1 MSKLFANLRR
11 RLQFGAP
18 VIVVTGLPRSGTSMV
33 MRMLQA
39 GGVAVTTDGER
50 QADEDNPLGY
60 FEVERVKRLAQEQDK
75 SWLNQSRGKAIKVI
89 SHLLQSLPLD
99 NYYKV
104 ILCERDLGEVL
115 SSQNV
120 MLQRRSQPNP
130 IDDSEARAHY
140 ARHLA
145 HIRIFMKVK
154 RNMEF
159 LDVRYDEAISDPR
172 VFAQRLNSFL
182 GGELN
187 VDRMVEVV
195 DSKLYRNRKESAP
208 AGERPASGS
217 RMESRGTQ
225 VSLSL
230 VMLAAALG
238 AGLFA
243 APETAH
249 AYVGPGAGFA
259 LVGSFLALVAAI
271 ASSIVSMLL
280 WPIRFVLRWRRRRK
294 ALSRASARRVVVLGL
309 DGLDPTLTERWMAE
323 GHLPNLTALSKA
335 GSFTRLGTTY
345 PAISPV
351 AWSSFMTG
359 VDPARHNI
367 FDFLDR
373 DVRTYKPRLSSSD
386 IRPASRTIRVGEW
399 LIPVGRPTITNMR
412 KSKAFWRILGEHGI
426 PSNVLRVPL
435 TFPPEKFAGALLSAM
450 CVPDLRGTQGSFTY
464 YTTGEPPPS
473 APDAAPEQTG
483 GERRHVK
490 VEQGIIRASLAGPDS
505 PLRAEAKALEI
516 PFEISAIDAA
526 KKTCVLTIGRK
537 KFALREREYSPWIKL
552 DFKAGFGVA
561 VRGIARFYVT
571 SMQPDFKLYVTPINI
586 DPGKP
591 ALPISWPRIYSIY
604 LSKLLGDFATL
615 GLAEDTWALN
625 EGVIDEQAF
634 LQQALDHHAERELQ
648 FFNALEKSRDG
659 AVVCVFDGTDRLQH
673 MFFRYLDSKHP
684 ANRGRDTVKFRD
696 TILQMYQR
704 ADEMV
709 GRVQRQ
715 LGPRDH
721 FMVISDHGFQ
731 SFRRGINLNTWLHQ
745 NGLLHFEPG
754 KSAGGDWFANVDWT
768 RTKAYALGLSGLFIN
783 QRGREAHGIVEPGAE
798 TEAVKK
804 QIVDGLTGMHDPEA
818 NEASINAVFD
828 PAQVHSTGPYGGNG
842 PDLIIGYNR
851 GYRASWEGAVGR
863 VTEEVFIDNTKA
875 WSGDHCIDP
884 RLVPGVLF
892 SNWRMSDEQP
902 QIQDLAPTILAMF
915 GVGKPDHMTGRVL
928 PVQAPA
934 MT

>member
-1 MSKLFANLRR
+1 MSNLISNLRR

-60 FEVERVKRLAQEQDK
+60 FEVERVKRLAQEPDK
-75 SWLNQSRGKAIKVI
+75 SWLSQSRGKAIKVI
-89 SHLLQSLPLD
+89 SHLLQSLPHD

-115 SSQNV
+115 KSQNV
-120 MLQRRSQPNP
+120 MLQRRAQPNP
-130 IDDSEARAHY
+130 IEDAQAREHY
-140 ARHLA
+140 ERHLA
-145 HIRIFMKVK
+145 HIRIFMKIK

-159 LDVRYDEAISDPR
+159 LPVRYDEAIGSPR
-172 VFAQRLNSFL
+172 AFAERLNTFL
-182 GGELN
+182 GGRLN
-187 VDRMVEVV
+187 VERMVEVV
-195 DSKLYRNRKESAP
+195 DSKLYRNRKERAP
-208 AGERPASGS
+208 VARA
-217 RMESRGTQ
+217 
-225 VSLSL
+225 SLSL
-230 VMLAAALG
+230 IMAAAALG
-238 AGLFA
+238 AALV
-243 APETAH
+243 APDTAH

-259 LVGSFLALVAAI
+259 LVGSFLALLAAV
-271 ASSIVSMLL
+271 ASSILSLVL

-294 ALSRASARRVVVLGL
+294 AMSRASARRVVVLGL
-309 DGLDPTLTERWMAE
+309 DGLDPTLAEQWMAE
-323 GHLPNLTALSKA
+323 GHLPNLSALAKS

-386 IRPASRTIRVGEW
+386 IRPAPRTIRVGEW
-399 LIPVGRPTITNMR
+399 LIPVGRPIINNMR

-426 PSNVLRVPL
+426 PSNILRVPL

-464 YTTGEPPPS
+464 YTTSHTTPCEADHG
-473 APDAAPEQTG
+473 PEQTG
-483 GERRHVK
+483 GERRPIKIEAGV
-490 VEQGIIRASLAGPDS
+490 IRASLAGPDS
-505 PLRAEAKALEI
+505 PLRAEAKPLEI
-516 PFEISAIDAA
+516 PFEISAIDVA

-537 KFALREREYSPWIKL
+537 KYLLREREYSPWIKL

-571 SMQPDFKLYVTPINI
+571 SMAPDFKLYVTPINI

-604 LSKLLGDFATL
+604 LSKLLGEFATL

-634 LQQALDHHAERELQ
+634 LQQALDHHAERERM

-684 ANRGRDTVKFRD
+684 ANRGRDTVQYRD

-704 ADEMV
+704 CDEMI

-715 LGPRDH
+715 LGPRDQ

-731 SFRRGINLNTWLHQ
+731 SFRRGINLNAWLHQ
-745 NGLLHFEPG
+745 NGLLHLDPT
-754 KSAGGDWFANVDWT
+754 KPAGGDWFANVDWD

-783 QRGREAHGIVEPGAE
+783 QRGREAHGIVEPGAQ

-804 QIVDGLTGMHDPEA
+804 QIIEGLTGLHDPQA
-818 NEASINAVFD
+818 SEASINDVFD
-828 PAQVHSTGPYGGNG
+828 PAKVHSNGPYGGNG

-863 VTEEVFIDNTKA
+863 VTEEVFADNTKC

-892 SNWRMSDEQP
+892 SNWRMPDEQA

-915 GVGKPDHMTGRVL
+915 GVGKPAHMTGRVL
-928 PVQAPA
+928 PVQAPV
-934 MT
+934 T

>member
-1 MSKLFANLRR
+1 MSNLISNLRR
-11 RLQFGAP
+11 RFQFGAP

-39 GGVAVTTDGER
+39 GGVEVTTDGER

-75 SWLNQSRGKAIKVI
+75 TWLSQSRGKAIKVI
-89 SHLLQSLPLD
+89 SHLLQSLPHE

-115 SSQNV
+115 KSQNV
-120 MLQRRSQPNP
+120 MLQRREQPNP
-130 IDDSEARAHY
+130 IEDSEAREHY
-140 ARHLA
+140 ERHLA
-145 HIRIFMKVK
+145 HIRIFMKIK
-154 RNMEF
+154 RNMDF
-159 LDVRYDEAISDPR
+159 LPVRYDEAISSPR
-172 VFAQRLNSFL
+172 TFAERLNAFL
-182 GGELN
+182 GGRLN
-187 VDRMVEVV
+187 VDRMVQVV
-195 DSKLYRNRKESAP
+195 DSKLYRNRKEPPPVA
-208 AGERPASGS
+208 RASLALI
-217 RMESRGTQ
+217 M
-225 VSLSL
+225 
-230 VMLAAALG
+230 AAAAFG
-238 AGLFA
+238 AALFA
-243 APETAH
+243 APDAQ

-259 LVGSFLALVAAI
+259 LVGSFLALLAAV
-271 ASSIVSMLL
+271 ASSILSMLL

-309 DGLDPTLTERWMAE
+309 DGLDPTLAEQWMAA
-323 GHLPNLTALSKA
+323 GHLPNLSALAKD

-367 FDFLDR
+367 YDFLDR

-386 IRPASRTIRVGEW
+386 IRPAPRTIRVGEW
-399 LIPVGRPTITNMR
+399 LIPVGRPIIQNMR

-464 YTTGEPPPS
+464 YTTSHSTPCEADHG
-473 APDAAPEQTG
+473 PEQTG
-483 GERRHVK
+483 GERRPIKIESGV
-490 VEQGIIRASLAGPDS
+490 IRASLAGPDN
-505 PLRAEAKALEI
+505 PLRAEGKPLEI
-516 PFEISAIDAA
+516 AFEIGAIDPAR
-526 KKTCVLTIGRK
+526 KTCTLTIARK
-537 KFALREREYSPWIKL
+537 RYELREREYSPWIKL
-552 DFKAGFGVA
+552 DFKAGFGVG

-571 SMQPDFKLYVTPINI
+571 SIAPDFKLYVTPINI

-604 LSKLLGDFATL
+604 LSKLLGEFATL

-634 LQQALDHHAERELQ
+634 LQQALDHHAERERM

-659 AVVCVFDGTDRLQH
+659 AVICVFDGTDRLQH

-684 ANRGRDTVKFRD
+684 ANRGRDTEQYRD
-696 TILQMYQR
+696 TILQMYKR
-704 ADEMV
+704 CDEMI

-715 LGPRDH
+715 LGPRDQ

-731 SFRRGINLNTWLHQ
+731 SFRRGINLNAWLHQ
-745 NGLLHFEPG
+745 QGLLVLDPS
-754 KSAGGDWFANVDWT
+754 KSSGDWFANVDWA

-783 QRGREAHGIVEPGAE
+783 QRGREANGIVEPGAA
-798 TEAVKK
+798 TEAVKQ
-804 QIVDGLTGMHDPEA
+804 QIIDGLTGLHDPEA

-828 PAQVHSTGPYGGNG
+828 PNKVHSEGPYGGNG

-863 VTEEVFIDNTKA
+863 VTEEVFIDNTKC

-892 SNWRMSDEQP
+892 SNWRMPEEQP
-902 QIQDLAPTILAMF
+902 QIQDLAPTILSMF
-915 GVGKPDHMTGRVL
+915 GVGKPAHMTGRVL
-928 PVQAPA
+928 PVQAPV
-934 MT
+934 T

>member
-1 MSKLFANLRR
+1 MSKLLSNLRR

-75 SWLNQSRGKAIKVI
+75 SWITQSRGKAIKVI
-89 SHLLQSLPLD
+89 SHLLQSLPHE
-99 NYYKV
+99 NYYTV

-115 SSQNV
+115 KSQNV
-120 MLQRRSQPNP
+120 MLQRREQPNP
-130 IDDSEARAHY
+130 IEDSEAREHY
-140 ARHLA
+140 ERHLA
-145 HIRIFMKVK
+145 HIRIFMKIK

-159 LDVRYDEAISDPR
+159 LAVRYDEAIGSPR
-172 VFAQRLNSFL
+172 AFAERLNQFL
-182 GGELN
+182 GGRLN
-187 VDRMVEVV
+187 VDRMVQVV
-195 DSKLYRNRKESAP
+195 DSKLYRNRKEQPPVA
-208 AGERPASGS
+208 RAS
-217 RMESRGTQ
+217 
-225 VSLSL
+225 LAL
-230 VMLAAALG
+230 IAAAAALG
-238 AGLFA
+238 AGLFV
-243 APETAH
+243 APDIAH

-259 LVGSFLALVAAI
+259 LVGSFLALLAAV
-271 ASSIVSMLL
+271 ASSILSMLL
-280 WPIRFVLRWRRRRK
+280 WPIRFAIRWRRRRK

-309 DGLDPTLTERWMAE
+309 DGLDPTLAEQWMAE
-323 GHLPNLTALSKA
+323 GHLPNLSALAKS
-335 GSFTRLGTTY
+335 GTFTRLGTTY

-386 IRPASRTIRVGEW
+386 IRPSPRTIRVGEW
-399 LIPVGRPTITNMR
+399 LIPVGRPIINNMR

-464 YTTGEPPPS
+464 YTTSHSTPR
-473 APDAAPEQTG
+473 AADHGPEQTG
-483 GERRHVK
+483 GERRPIKIEAGV
-490 VEQGIIRASLAGPDS
+490 IRASLAGPDN
-505 PLRAEAKALEI
+505 PLRAAAKPLEI
-516 PFEISAIDAA
+516 PFEISAIDTA
-526 KKTCVLTIGRK
+526 KKTCLLTIGRK
-537 KFALREREYSPWIKL
+537 KFQLKEREYSPWIRL

-571 SMQPDFKLYVTPINI
+571 SMTPDFKLYVTPINI

-591 ALPISWPRIYSIY
+591 ALPISWPKIYSIY
-604 LSKLLGDFATL
+604 LSKLLGEFATL

-634 LQQALDHHAERELQ
+634 LQQALDHHAERERM

-684 ANRGRDTVKFRD
+684 ANRGRDTVQYRD

-704 ADEMV
+704 CDEMI

-715 LGPRDH
+715 LGPRDQ

-731 SFRRGINLNTWLHQ
+731 SFRRGINLNAWLHQ
-745 NGLLHFEPG
+745 NGLLHLDPT
-754 KSAGGDWFANVDWT
+754 KPAGGDWFANVDWD

-798 TEAVKK
+798 TEALKK
-804 QIVDGLTGMHDPEA
+804 QIIDGLTGLHDTQA
-818 NEASINAVFD
+818 DEASINDVFD
-828 PAQVHSTGPYGGNG
+828 PAKVHSDGPYGGNG

-863 VTEEVFIDNTKA
+863 VTDEVFADNTKC

-892 SNWRMSDEQP
+892 SNWRMPEEQP
-902 QIQDLAPTILAMF
+902 QIQDLAPTILSMF
-915 GVGKPDHMTGRVL
+915 GVGKPAHMTGRVL
-928 PVQAPA
+928 PVQAPV
-934 MT
+934 T

>member
-1 MSKLFANLRR
+1 MSNLFTNLRR
-11 RLQFGAP
+11 RLQFGPA

-39 GGVAVTTDGER
+39 GGVPVTTDGER

-60 FEVERVKRLAQEQDK
+60 LEIERVKRLAQDQDK

-120 MLQRRSQPNP
+120 MLQRREEQNP
-130 IDDSEARAHY
+130 IDDAEARAHY
-140 ARHLA
+140 ERHLA

-159 LDVRYDEAISDPR
+159 LPVRYDEAISDPR
-172 VFAQRLNSFL
+172 AFAERLNGFL
-182 GGELN
+182 GGQLN
-187 VDRMVEVV
+187 VDRMVAVV
-195 DSKLYRNRKESAP
+195 DSKLYRNRK
-208 AGERPASGS
+208 GS
-217 RMESRGTQ
+217 RLETAHASI
-225 VSLSL
+225 VA
-230 VMLAAALG
+230 LAVALG
-238 AGLFA
+238 VGLFV
-243 APETAH
+243 APDTAH

-259 LVGSFLALVAAI
+259 LVGSFLALLAAVASGI
-271 ASSIVSMLL
+271 LSMLL

-294 ALSRASARRVVVLGL
+294 ALARASARRVVVLGL
-309 DGLDPTLTERWMAE
+309 DGLDPTLAERWMAE
-323 GHLPNLTALSKA
+323 GHLPNLSALAKS

-399 LIPVGRPTITNMR
+399 LIPIGRPTITNMR

-450 CVPDLRGTQGSFTY
+450 CVPDLRGTQGSFTF
-464 YTTGEPPPS
+464 YTTS
-473 APDAAPEQTG
+473 APTLALLRSAGKGGEGAAAPEQTG
-483 GERRHVK
+483 GERRHVTID
-490 VEQGIIRASLAGPDS
+490 QGVIRATLAGPDS
-505 PLRAEAKALEI
+505 PLRAAAKPLEI
-516 PFEISAIDAA
+516 PFEVSAIDTA
-526 KKTCVLTIGRK
+526 KRTCLLTIGRK
-537 KFALREREYSPWIKL
+537 KFELREREYSPWIRL

-571 SMQPDFKLYVTPINI
+571 AMTPDFNLYVTPINI

-604 LSKLLGDFATL
+604 LSKLLGEFATL

-634 LQQALDHHAERELQ
+634 LQQALDHHAERERM

-684 ANRGRDTVKFRD
+684 ANRGRDTEQFRD

-709 GRVQRQ
+709 GRVRRQ

-731 SFRRGINLNTWLHQ
+731 SFRRGINLNAWLHQ
-745 NGLLHFEPG
+745 HGLLHLDPT
-754 KSAGGDWFANVDWT
+754 KPAGGDWFANVDWT

-783 QRGREAHGIVEPGAE
+783 QRGREAQGIVEPGAE
-798 TEAVKK
+798 TEAVKR
-804 QIVDGLTGMHDPEA
+804 QIIEGLTGLRDREA
-818 NEASINAVFD
+818 DEPSINDVFD
-828 PAQVHSTGPYGGNG
+828 PVKVHSSGPYGGNG

-892 SNWRMSDEQP
+892 SNWRMAEGEP
-902 QIQDLAPTILAMF
+902 QIQDLAPTILSMF

-934 MT
+934 AV

>member
-1 MSKLFANLRR
+1 MSLFSNLRR
-11 RLQFGAP
+11 RMQFGPA
-18 VIVVTGLPRSGTSMV
+18 VVVVTGLPRSGTSMV
-33 MRMLQA
+33 MRMLEA
-39 GGVAVTTDGER
+39 GGVEVTTDGER
-50 QADEDNPLGY
+50 QADEDNPMGY

-75 SWLNQSRGKAIKVI
+75 SWLAQSRGKAIKVI

-115 SSQNV
+115 RSQNV
-120 MLQRRSQPNP
+120 MLQRRDEPNP
-130 IDDSEARAHY
+130 IDDDEARAHY
-140 ARHLA
+140 ERHLA

-159 LDVRYDEAISDPR
+159 LPVRYDEAIRDPR
-172 VFAQRLNSFL
+172 AFAQRLNEFL
-182 GGELN
+182 GGHLN
-187 VDRMVEVV
+187 VERMVTVV
-195 DSKLYRNRKESAP
+195 DSKLYRNRKEQA
-208 AGERPASGS
+208 RPA
-217 RMESRGTQ
+217 EL
-225 VSLSL
+225 SLSIVVL
-230 VMLAAALG
+230 MVALG
-238 AGLFA
+238 AGLLA
-243 APETAH
+243 APDTAH

-259 LVGSFLALVAAI
+259 LVGSFLALLAAI
-271 ASSIVSMLL
+271 VSSIVSMLL
-280 WPIRFVLRWRRRRK
+280 WPIRFVIRWRRRRQ
-294 ALSRASARRVVVLGL
+294 AMSRASARRVVVLGL
-309 DGLDPTLTERWMAE
+309 DGLDPTLAERWMAE
-323 GHLPNLTALSKA
+323 GHLPNLSALAKN

-399 LIPVGRPTITNMR
+399 LIPVGRPTIQNMR

-464 YTTGEPPPS
+464 YTTSTAKPDS
-473 APDAAPEQTG
+473 ADAAPEQTG
-483 GERRHVK
+483 GERRPITID
-490 VEQGIIRASLAGPDS
+490 QGVIRTSLAGPDS
-505 PLRAEAKALEI
+505 PLRAEAKAMEI
-516 PFEISAIDAA
+516 PFEISSIDPA
-526 KKTCVLTIGRK
+526 KKTCTLTIGRK
-537 KFALREREYSPWIKL
+537 KYELREREYSPWIKL
-552 DFKAGFGVA
+552 DFKAGLGVA

-571 SMQPDFKLYVTPINI
+571 SMQPDFNLYVTPINI

-591 ALPISWPRIYSIY
+591 ALPISWPKIYSIY

-634 LQQALDHHAERELQ
+634 LQQALDHHEERERM

-684 ANRGRDTVKFRD
+684 ANRGRDTEQFRD

-731 SFRRGINLNTWLHQ
+731 SFRRGINLNSWLQ
-745 NGLLHFEPG
+745 QQGLLVLDPS
-754 KSAGGDWFANVDWT
+754 KPAGGDWFANVDWT

-783 QRGREAHGIVEPGAE
+783 QRGREAHGIVEPGEE
-798 TEAVKK
+798 TAAVKR
-804 QIVDGLTGMHDPEA
+804 QIIEGLTGLHDPEA
-818 NEASINAVFD
+818 DEPSINDVFD
-828 PAQVHSTGPYGGNG
+828 PQKVHSQGPYGGNG

-863 VTEEVFIDNTKA
+863 VTNEVFIDNTKA

-892 SNWRMSDEQP
+892 SNWRMPEGEP
-902 QIQDLAPTILAMF
+902 QIQDLAPTILSLF
-915 GVGKPDHMTGRVL
+915 GVGKPEHMTGRVL

-934 MT
+934 VT

>member
-1 MSKLFANLRR
+1 MSLLATVRR
-11 RLQFGAP
+11 RLRFGPA

-60 FEVERVKRLAQEQDK
+60 FEVERVKRLAQERDK
-75 SWLNQSRGKAIKVI
+75 SWLHASRGKAIKVI
-89 SHLLQSLPLD
+89 SHLLQSLPHE

-115 SSQNV
+115 KSQNV
-120 MLQRRSQPNP
+120 MLQRREQPNP
-130 IDDSEARAHY
+130 IDDADARAHY
-140 ARHLA
+140 ERHLD
-145 HIRIFMKVK
+145 HIRLFMKVK

-159 LDVRYDEAISDPR
+159 LPVRYDEAIRDPR
-172 VFAQRLNSFL
+172 TFAERLNQFL
-182 GGELN
+182 GGKLQVE
-187 VDRMVEVV
+187 RMVAVV
-195 DSKLYRNRKESAP
+195 DSRLYRNRKEPSGPSPAP
-208 AGERPASGS
+208 RALF
-217 RMESRGTQ
+217 T
-225 VSLSL
+225 
-230 VMLAAALG
+230 LALALCAAL
-238 AGLFA
+238 LTL
-243 APETAH
+243 PDTAH

-259 LVGSFLALVAAI
+259 LVGSFLALLAAI

-309 DGLDPTLTERWMAE
+309 DGLDPTLAERWMAE
-323 GHLPNLTALSKA
+323 GHLPNLAALAKS
-335 GSFTRLGTTY
+335 GTFTRLGTTY

-399 LIPVGRPTITNMR
+399 LIPVGRPTINNMR

-426 PSNVLRVPL
+426 ASNVLRVPL

-450 CVPDLRGTQGSFTY
+450 CIPDLRGTQGSFTY
-464 YTTGEPPPS
+464 YTTSNAKPD
-473 APDAAPEQTG
+473 AADAAPEQTG
-483 GERRHVK
+483 GERRHISIEHGV
-490 VEQGIIRASLAGPDS
+490 IRASLAGPDN
-505 PLRAEAKALEI
+505 PLRAEAKPLEI
-516 PFEISAIDAA
+516 AFEISAIDPQ

-537 KFALREREYSPWIKL
+537 KYQLREREYSPWIRL

-571 SMQPDFKLYVTPINI
+571 AMRPDFNLYVTPINI

-604 LSKLLGDFATL
+604 LSKLLGEFATL

-634 LQQALDHHAERELQ
+634 LQQALDHHAEREKM

-659 AVVCVFDGTDRLQH
+659 AVICVFDGTDRLQH

-684 ANRGRDTVKFRD
+684 ANRGRDTVQYRD

-731 SFRRGINLNTWLHQ
+731 SFRRGINLNSWLHQ
-745 NGLLHFEPG
+745 QGLLVLDPT
-754 KSAGGDWFANVDWT
+754 KPAGGDWFANVDWS

-783 QRGREAHGIVEPGAE
+783 QRGREAHGIVEPGAQ
-798 TEAVKK
+798 TAALKR
-804 QIVDGLTGMHDPEA
+804 QIIEGLTGLHDKQA
-818 NEASINAVFD
+818 DEASINAVFD
-828 PAQVHSTGPYGGNG
+828 PAEVHSAGPYGGNG

-863 VTEEVFIDNTKA
+863 VTDEIFIDNTKA

-892 SNWRMSDEQP
+892 SNWRMPEDSP
-902 QIQDLAPTILAMF
+902 QIQDMAPTILSLF

-934 MT
+934 AT

>member
-1 MSKLFANLRR
+1 MSNVFTSLRR
-11 RLQFGAP
+11 RWQFGSAI
-18 VIVVTGLPRSGTSMV
+18 IVVTGLPRSGTSMV

-39 GGVAVTTDGER
+39 GGVEVVTDGER
-50 QADEDNPLGY
+50 RADADNPLGY
-60 FEVERVKRLAQEQDK
+60 FEVERVKRLQQEQDK
-75 SWLNQSRGKAIKVI
+75 SWLSHSRGKAIKVI
-89 SHLLQSLPLD
+89 SHLLQSLPHD

-115 SSQNV
+115 TSQNV
-120 MLQRRSQPNP
+120 MLQRREQVNP

-140 ARHLA
+140 ERHLA

-159 LDVRYDEAISDPR
+159 LPVRYDEAISNPR
-172 VFAQRLNSFL
+172 AFAQRLNQFL
-182 GGELN
+182 GGRLHVE
-187 VDRMVEVV
+187 RMVEVV
-195 DSKLYRNRKESAP
+195 DSKLYRNRKEHAAP
-208 AGERPASGS
+208 AA
-217 RMESRGTQ
+217 Q

-230 VMLAAALG
+230 VMLVAALG
-238 AGLFA
+238 AGLFV
-243 APETAH
+243 APDTAH

-259 LVGSFLALVAAI
+259 LVGSFLALLAAV

-280 WPIRFVLRWRRRRK
+280 WPIRSVLRWRRRRK
-294 ALSRASARRVVVLGL
+294 AMSRASARRVVVLGL
-309 DGLDPTLTERWMAE
+309 DGLDPTLAERWMAE
-323 GHLPNLTALSKA
+323 GHLPNLSALAKD
-335 GSFTRLGTTY
+335 GTFTRLGTTY

-386 IRPASRTIRVGEW
+386 IRPASRTMRVGDW
-399 LIPVGRPTITNMR
+399 LIPLGRPTINNMR

-426 PSNVLRVPL
+426 PANVLRVPL

-464 YTTGEPPPS
+464 YTTSDAKPS
-473 APDAAPEQTG
+473 EADAAPEQTG
-483 GERRHVK
+483 GERRRIAIDR
-490 VEQGIIRASLAGPDS
+490 GIVRASLAGPDN
-505 PLRAEAKALEI
+505 PLRAAAQPLEI
-516 PFEISAIDAA
+516 PFEISAIDTA
-526 KKTCVLTIGRK
+526 KKTCLLTIGRK
-537 KFALREREYSPWIKL
+537 KYPLREREYSPWIRL

-571 SMQPDFKLYVTPINI
+571 SMQPDFNLYVTPINI

-634 LQQALDHHAERELQ
+634 LQQALDHHAERERM

-673 MFFRYLDSKHP
+673 MFFRYLDAKHP
-684 ANRGRDTVKFRD
+684 ANRGRDTEQFRD

-704 ADEMV
+704 CDEMI
-709 GRVQRQ
+709 GRVQRM
-715 LGPRDH
+715 LGPRDQ

-731 SFRRGINLNTWLHQ
+731 SFRRGINLNSWLHQ
-745 NGLLHFEPG
+745 HGLLHLDPT
-754 KSAGGDWFANVDWT
+754 KPAGGDWFANVDWS

-783 QRGREAHGIVEPGAE
+783 QRGREAHGIVEPGQE
-798 TEAVKK
+798 TEAVKR
-804 QIVDGLTGMHDPEA
+804 QIIEGLTGLRDVA
-818 NEASINAVFD
+818 AGEASINAVFD
-828 PAQVHSTGPYGGNG
+828 PAQVHSKGPYGGNG

-863 VTEEVFIDNTKA
+863 VTDEVFIDNTKA

-892 SNWRMSDEQP
+892 SNWRMPDGEP

-934 MT
+934 AV

>member
-1 MSKLFANLRR
+1 MSNLLSNLRR

-60 FEVERVKRLAQEQDK
+60 FEVERVKRLAQEPDK
-75 SWLNQSRGKAIKVI
+75 SWLSQSRGKAIKVI
-89 SHLLQSLPLD
+89 SHLLQSLPHD
-99 NYYKV
+99 NYYRV

-115 SSQNV
+115 KSQNV
-120 MLQRRSQPNP
+120 MLQRREQPNP
-130 IDDSEARAHY
+130 IEDAQAREHY
-140 ARHLA
+140 ERHLA
-145 HIRIFMKVK
+145 HIRIFMKIK

-159 LDVRYDEAISDPR
+159 LPVRYDEAISNPR
-172 VFAQRLNSFL
+172 AFAERLNAFL
-182 GGELN
+182 GGRLN

-195 DSKLYRNRKESAP
+195 DSKLYRNRKERAP
-208 AGERPASGS
+208 VARA
-217 RMESRGTQ
+217 
-225 VSLSL
+225 SLSL
-230 VMLAAALG
+230 IMAAAALG
-238 AGLFA
+238 AALV
-243 APETAH
+243 APDTAH

-259 LVGSFLALVAAI
+259 LVGSFLALLAAV
-271 ASSIVSMLL
+271 ASSILSLVL

-294 ALSRASARRVVVLGL
+294 AMSRASARRVVVLGL
-309 DGLDPTLTERWMAE
+309 DGLDPTLAEQWMAE
-323 GHLPNLTALSKA
+323 GKLPNLSALAKS

-386 IRPASRTIRVGEW
+386 IRPAPRTIRVGEW
-399 LIPVGRPTITNMR
+399 LIPVGRPIINNMR

-426 PSNVLRVPL
+426 PSNILRVPL

-450 CVPDLRGTQGSFTY
+450 CIPDLRGTQGSFTY
-464 YTTGEPPPS
+464 YTTSHTTPCEADHG
-473 APDAAPEQTG
+473 PEQTG
-483 GERRHVK
+483 GERRPIKIEEGV
-490 VEQGIIRASLAGPDS
+490 IRASLAGPDS
-505 PLRAEAKALEI
+505 PLRAEAKPLEI
-516 PFEISAIDAA
+516 PFEISAIDTA
-526 KKTCVLTIGRK
+526 KKTCVLSIGRK
-537 KFALREREYSPWIKL
+537 KYTLREREYSPWIKL

-571 SMQPDFKLYVTPINI
+571 SMAPDFKLYVTPINI

-604 LSKLLGDFATL
+604 LSKLLGEFATL

-634 LQQALDHHAERELQ
+634 LQQALDHHAERERM

-684 ANRGRDTVKFRD
+684 ANRGRDTVQYRD

-704 ADEMV
+704 CDEMI

-715 LGPRDH
+715 LGPRDQ

-731 SFRRGINLNTWLHQ
+731 SFRRGINLNAWLHQ
-745 NGLLHFEPG
+745 NGLLHLDPT
-754 KSAGGDWFANVDWT
+754 KPAGGDWFANVDWD

-783 QRGREAHGIVEPGAE
+783 QRGREAHGIVEPGAQ

-804 QIVDGLTGMHDPEA
+804 QIIEGLTGLHDPQA
-818 NEASINAVFD
+818 NEASINDVFD
-828 PAQVHSTGPYGGNG
+828 PAKVHSNGPYGGNG

-863 VTEEVFIDNTKA
+863 VTEEVFADNTKC

-892 SNWRMSDEQP
+892 SNWRMPDEQA
-902 QIQDLAPTILAMF
+902 QIQDLAPTILSMF
-915 GVGKPDHMTGRVL
+915 GVGKPAHMTGRVL

-934 MT
+934 T

>member
-1 MSKLFANLRR
+1 MSNLFSNLRR
-11 RLQFGAP
+11 RLQFGPA

-50 QADEDNPLGY
+50 RADEDNPLGY
-60 FEVERVKRLAQEQDK
+60 FEVERVKRLQQESDK
-75 SWLNQSRGKAIKVI
+75 SWISQSRGKAIKVI
-89 SHLLQSLPLD
+89 SHLLQSLPQE

-120 MLQRRSQPNP
+120 MLKRREEANP
-130 IDDSEARAHY
+130 IEDAEARAHY
-140 ARHLA
+140 ERHLA

-159 LDVRYDEAISDPR
+159 LAVRYDEAINDPR
-172 VFAQRLNSFL
+172 AFAQRLNDFL
-182 GGELN
+182 GGQLD

-208 AGERPASGS
+208 LA
-217 RMESRGTQ
+217 Q
-225 VSLSL
+225 VSLSV

-238 AGLFA
+238 AGLFV
-243 APETAH
+243 APDTAH

-259 LVGSFLALVAAI
+259 LVGSFLALLAAV

-280 WPIRFVLRWRRRRK
+280 WPIRSVLRWRRRRK
-294 ALSRASARRVVVLGL
+294 AMSRASARRVVVLGL

-323 GHLPNLTALSKA
+323 GHLPNLSALAQS
-335 GSFTRLGTTY
+335 GTFTRLGTTY

-386 IRPASRTIRVGEW
+386 IRPAPRTVRVGEW
-399 LIPVGRPTITNMR
+399 LIPIGRPIINNMR

-464 YTTGEPPPS
+464 YTTSTDKPCE
-473 APDAAPEQTG
+473 ADAAPEQTG
-483 GERRHVK
+483 GERRPITI
-490 VEQGIIRASLAGPDS
+490 EQGVIRASLAGPDN
-505 PLRAEAKALEI
+505 PLRAEAKSLEI

-537 KFALREREYSPWIKL
+537 KYPLREREYSPWIRL
-552 DFKAGFGVA
+552 DFKAGFGVT

-571 SMQPDFKLYVTPINI
+571 AMQPDFKLYVTPINI

-604 LSKLLGDFATL
+604 LSKLLGEFATL

-634 LQQALDHHAERELQ
+634 LQQALDHHAEREKM

-659 AVVCVFDGTDRLQH
+659 AVICVFDGTDRLQH
-673 MFFRYLDSKHP
+673 MFFRYLDAKHP
-684 ANRGRDTVKFRD
+684 ANRGRDTEQFRD

-704 ADEMV
+704 CDEMI
-709 GRVQRQ
+709 GRVQRM
-715 LGPRDH
+715 LGPRDQ

-731 SFRRGINLNTWLHQ
+731 SFRRGINLNAWLHQ
-745 NGLLHFEPG
+745 HGLLHLDPA
-754 KSAGGDWFANVDWT
+754 KPASGDWFANVDWS

-783 QRGREAHGIVEPGAE
+783 QRGREAHGIVEPGEE
-798 TEAVKK
+798 TEAVKR
-804 QIVDGLTGMHDPEA
+804 QIIEGLTGLRDPEA
-818 NEASINAVFD
+818 DESSINAVFD
-828 PAQVHSTGPYGGNG
+828 PAKVHSTGPYGGNG

-863 VTEEVFIDNTKA
+863 VTDEVFIDNTKA

-892 SNWRMSDEQP
+892 SNWRMPDGEP

-928 PVQAPA
+928 PVEAPA
-934 MT
+934 AV

>member
-1 MSKLFANLRR
+1 MSNLFTNLRR
-11 RLQFGAP
+11 RLQFGPAI
-18 VIVVTGLPRSGTSMV
+18 IVVTGLPRSGTSMV

-60 FEVERVKRLAQEQDK
+60 FEVERVKRLAQEADK
-75 SWLNQSRGKAIKVI
+75 SWLSQSRGKAIKVI
-89 SHLLQSLPLD
+89 SHLLQSLPHD

-104 ILCERDLGEVL
+104 ILCERDLDEVL

-120 MLQRRSQPNP
+120 MLQRRSEENP

-140 ARHLA
+140 ERHLA

-159 LDVRYDEAISDPR
+159 LPVRYDEAIREPR
-172 VFAQRLNSFL
+172 MFARRLNDFL
-182 GGELN
+182 GGHLN
-187 VDRMVEVV
+187 VERMVEVV
-195 DSKLYRNRKESAP
+195 DSRLYRNR
-208 AGERPASGS
+208 S
-217 RMESRGTQ
+217 RTEGTST
-225 VSLSL
+225 VAA
-230 VMLAAALG
+230 MLAVALCAAL
-238 AGLFA
+238 FIV
-243 APETAH
+243 PETAH

-259 LVGSFLALVAAI
+259 LVGSFLALLAAL

-280 WPIRFVLRWRRRRK
+280 WPIRFVVRWRRRRK

-309 DGLDPTLTERWMAE
+309 DGLDPTLAERWMAE
-323 GHLPNLTALSKA
+323 GHLPNLAALAKS
-335 GSFTRLGTTY
+335 GTFTRLGTTY

-386 IRPASRTIRVGEW
+386 IRPASRTVRVGEW
-399 LIPVGRPTITNMR
+399 LIPIGRPTINNMR

-464 YTTGEPPPS
+464 YTTGESTPCE
-473 APDAAPEQTG
+473 ADAAPEQTG
-483 GERRHVK
+483 GERRPIK
-490 VEQGIIRASLAGPDS
+490 IEQGVIRASLAGPDN
-505 PLRAEAKALEI
+505 PLRAEAKAIEI
-516 PFEISAIDAA
+516 PFDISAIDPA

-537 KFALREREYSPWIKL
+537 KYELREREYSPWIRL

-571 SMQPDFKLYVTPINI
+571 SMAPDFKLYVTPINI

-604 LSKLLGDFATL
+604 LSKLLGEFATL

-634 LQQALDHHAERELQ
+634 LQQALDHHAERERM

-659 AVVCVFDGTDRLQH
+659 AVICVFDGTDRLQH

-684 ANRGRDTVKFRD
+684 ANRGRDTERYRD

-704 ADEMV
+704 CDEMI
-709 GRVQRQ
+709 GRVQRM
-715 LGPRDH
+715 LGPRDQ

-731 SFRRGINLNTWLHQ
+731 SFRRGINLNSWLHQ
-745 NGLLHFEPG
+745 QGLLHLDPS
-754 KSAGGDWFANVDWT
+754 KPAGGDWFANVDWN

-783 QRGREAHGIVEPGAE
+783 QRGREAHGIVEPGEE
-798 TEAVKK
+798 TAAVKR
-804 QIVDGLTGMHDPEA
+804 QIVEGLTGLHDPEA
-818 NEASINAVFD
+818 DEASINAVFD
-828 PAQVHSTGPYGGNG
+828 PAQVHSDGPYGGNG

-863 VTEEVFIDNTKA
+863 VTEEVFTDNTKA

-892 SNWRMSDEQP
+892 SNWRMPEDQP

-915 GVGKPDHMTGRVL
+915 GVGKPAHMTGRVL
-928 PVQAPA
+928 PVHAPA
-934 MT
+934 T

>member
-1 MSKLFANLRR
+1 MSNLISNLRR

-18 VIVVTGLPRSGTSMV
+18 IIVVTGLPRSGTSMV

-60 FEVERVKRLAQEQDK
+60 FEVERVKRLAQEPDK

-89 SHLLQSLPLD
+89 SHLLQSLPHD
-99 NYYKV
+99 NYYRV

-115 SSQNV
+115 KSQNV
-120 MLQRRSQPNP
+120 MLQRRDQPNP
-130 IDDSEARAHY
+130 IEDAEAREHY
-140 ARHLA
+140 ERHLA
-145 HIRIFMKVK
+145 HIRIFMKIK

-159 LDVRYDEAISDPR
+159 LPVRYDEAISSPR
-172 VFAQRLNSFL
+172 AFAERLNAFL
-182 GGELN
+182 GGRLN

-195 DSKLYRNRKESAP
+195 DSKLYRNRKERAP
-208 AGERPASGS
+208 VARA
-217 RMESRGTQ
+217 
-225 VSLSL
+225 SLSL
-230 VMLAAALG
+230 IMAAAALG
-238 AGLFA
+238 AALV
-243 APETAH
+243 APDTAH

-259 LVGSFLALVAAI
+259 LVGSFLALLAAV
-271 ASSIVSMLL
+271 ASSILSLVL

-294 ALSRASARRVVVLGL
+294 AMSRASARRVVVLGL
-309 DGLDPTLTERWMAE
+309 DGLDPTLAEQWMAE
-323 GHLPNLTALSKA
+323 GKLPNLSALAKS

-386 IRPASRTIRVGEW
+386 IRPAPRTIRVGEW
-399 LIPVGRPTITNMR
+399 LIPVGRPIINNMR

-426 PSNVLRVPL
+426 PSNILRVPL

-464 YTTGEPPPS
+464 YTTSHTTPCEADHG
-473 APDAAPEQTG
+473 PEQTG
-483 GERRHVK
+483 GERRPIKIEEGV
-490 VEQGIIRASLAGPDS
+490 IRASLAGPDS
-505 PLRAEAKALEI
+505 PLRAEAKPLEI
-516 PFEISAIDAA
+516 PFEISAIDLA

-537 KFALREREYSPWIKL
+537 KHVLREREYSPWIKL

-571 SMQPDFKLYVTPINI
+571 SMAPDFKLYVTPINI

-604 LSKLLGDFATL
+604 LSKLLGEFATL

-634 LQQALDHHAERELQ
+634 LQQALDHHAERERM

-684 ANRGRDTVKFRD
+684 ANRGRDTVQYRD

-704 ADEMV
+704 CDEMI

-715 LGPRDH
+715 LGPRDQ

-731 SFRRGINLNTWLHQ
+731 SFRRGINLNAWLHQ
-745 NGLLHFEPG
+745 NGLLHLDPT
-754 KSAGGDWFANVDWT
+754 KPAGGDWFANVDWD

-804 QIVDGLTGMHDPEA
+804 QIIEGLTGLHDSQA
-818 NEASINAVFD
+818 NEASINDVFD
-828 PAQVHSTGPYGGNG
+828 PAKVHSSGPYGGNG

-863 VTEEVFIDNTKA
+863 VTSEVFADNTKC

-892 SNWRMSDEQP
+892 SNWRMPDEQA
-902 QIQDLAPTILAMF
+902 QIQDLAPTILSMF
-915 GVGKPDHMTGRVL
+915 GVGKPAHMTGRVL
-928 PVQAPA
+928 PVQAPV
-934 MT
+934 T

>member
-1 MSKLFANLRR
+1 MSWLANLRR
-11 RLQFGAP
+11 RMRFGPA

-33 MRMLQA
+33 MRMLEA
-39 GGVAVTTDGER
+39 GGVQVMSDGER

-60 FEVERVKRLAQEQDK
+60 FEVERVKRLAQETDK
-75 SWLNQSRGKAIKVI
+75 SWLSQSRGKAIKVI
-89 SHLLQSLPLD
+89 SHLLQALPAD

-115 SSQNV
+115 RSQNV
-120 MLQRRSQPNP
+120 MLQRREQPNP
-130 IDDSEARAHY
+130 IDDDEARAHY
-140 ARHLA
+140 ERHLA

-159 LDVRYDEAISDPR
+159 LPVRYDEAIRDPGA
-172 VFAQRLNSFL
+172 FAGRLNEYL
-182 GGELN
+182 GGHLN
-187 VDRMVEVV
+187 VERMVAVV
-195 DSKLYRNRKESAP
+195 DSKLYRNRKEP
-208 AGERPASGS
+208 ARHAEL
-217 RMESRGTQ
+217 
-225 VSLSL
+225 SLSI
-230 VMLAAALG
+230 VVLAVALG
-238 AGLFA
+238 AALFA

-249 AYVGPGAGFA
+249 AYIGPGAGFA
-259 LVGSFLALVAAI
+259 LVGSFLALLAAI
-271 ASSIVSMLL
+271 ASSIVSLLL
-280 WPIRFVLRWRRRRK
+280 WPIRFVIRWRRRRQ

-309 DGLDPTLTERWMAE
+309 DGLDPTLAERWMAE
-323 GHLPNLTALSKA
+323 GHLPNLSALA
-335 GSFTRLGTTY
+335 QNGSFTRLGTTY

-399 LIPVGRPTITNMR
+399 LIPVGRPTINNMR

-473 APDAAPEQTG
+473 AADAAPEQTG

-490 VEQGIIRASLAGPDS
+490 IEGGVIRTSLAGPDS
-505 PLRAEAKALEI
+505 PLRAEPKALEI
-516 PFEISAIDAA
+516 PFEVSAIDPQR
-526 KKTCVLTIGRK
+526 KTCMLTIGRK
-537 KFALREREYSPWIKL
+537 KFELREREYSPWIKL

-648 FFNALEKSRDG
+648 FFNALEKSREG

-684 ANRGRDTVKFRD
+684 ANRGRDTVQFRD

-704 ADEMV
+704 ADEMI

-731 SFRRGINLNTWLHQ
+731 SFRRGINLNTWLRQ
-745 NGLLHFEPG
+745 QGLLVLDPT
-754 KSAGGDWFANVDWT
+754 KPAGGDWFANVDWS

-783 QRGREAHGIVEPGAE
+783 QRGREAHGIVEPGEE
-798 TEAVKK
+798 TAALKR
-804 QIVDGLTGMHDPEA
+804 QIIAGLTGLHDTQA
-818 NEASINAVFD
+818 DEASINDVFD
-828 PAQVHSTGPYGGNG
+828 PAKVHSQGPYGGNG

-863 VTEEVFIDNTKA
+863 VTDEVFIDNTKA

-892 SNWRMSDEQP
+892 SNWRMPDGEP
-902 QIQDLAPTILAMF
+902 QIQDLAPTILALF
-915 GVGKPDHMTGRVL
+915 GVGKPEHMTGRVL

-934 MT
+934 AT

>member
-1 MSKLFANLRR
+1 MSLFSNLSR
-11 RLQFGAP
+11 RLRFGPA

-39 GGVAVTTDGER
+39 GGVEVTTDGER

-75 SWLNQSRGKAIKVI
+75 SWLAQSRGKAIKVI
-89 SHLLQSLPLD
+89 THLLQSLPLD

-115 SSQNV
+115 RSQNV
-120 MLQRRSQPNP
+120 MLQRRDEPNP
-130 IDDSEARAHY
+130 IDDDQARAHY
-140 ARHLA
+140 ERHLA

-159 LDVRYDEAISDPR
+159 LPVRYDEAIRDPR
-172 VFAQRLNSFL
+172 AFAQRLNEFL
-182 GGELN
+182 GGHLN
-187 VDRMVEVV
+187 VERMVAVV
-195 DSKLYRNRKESAP
+195 DSKLYRNRKEP
-208 AGERPASGS
+208 ARPA
-217 RMESRGTQ
+217 EL
-225 VSLSL
+225 SLSIIL
-230 VMLAAALG
+230 LMVALG
-238 AGLFA
+238 AGLLA
-243 APETAH
+243 APDTAH

-259 LVGSFLALVAAI
+259 LVGSFLALLAAI
-271 ASSIVSMLL
+271 VSSIVSLLL
-280 WPIRFVLRWRRRRK
+280 WPIRFVIRWRRRRQ

-309 DGLDPTLTERWMAE
+309 DGLDPTLAERWMAE
-323 GHLPNLTALSKA
+323 GHLPNLSALAKN

-399 LIPVGRPTITNMR
+399 LIPVGRPTIQNMR

-426 PSNVLRVPL
+426 ASNVLRVPL

-464 YTTGEPPPS
+464 YTTSTATPNS
-473 APDAAPEQTG
+473 ADAAPEQTG
-483 GERRHVK
+483 GERRSVTI
-490 VEQGIIRASLAGPDS
+490 EQGVIRTSLAGPDN
-505 PLRAEAKALEI
+505 PLRAAAKALEI
-516 PFEISAIDAA
+516 PFEISSIDPA
-526 KKTCVLTIGRK
+526 KKTCTLTIGRK
-537 KFALREREYSPWIKL
+537 KYELREREYSPWIKL
-552 DFKAGFGVA
+552 DFKAGMGVA

-571 SMQPDFKLYVTPINI
+571 SMQPDFNLYVTPINI

-591 ALPISWPRIYSIY
+591 ALPISWPKIYSIY
-604 LSKLLGDFATL
+604 LSKLLGEFATL

-634 LQQALDHHAERELQ
+634 LQQALDHHAERERM

-659 AVVCVFDGTDRLQH
+659 AVICVFDGTDRLQH

-684 ANRGRDTVKFRD
+684 ANRGRDTEKFRD

-731 SFRRGINLNTWLHQ
+731 SFRRGINLNSWLQ
-745 NGLLHFEPG
+745 QQGLLVLDPS
-754 KSAGGDWFANVDWT
+754 KPAGGDWFANVDWT

-798 TEAVKK
+798 TAAVKR
-804 QIVDGLTGMHDPEA
+804 QIIEGLTGLHDPEA
-818 NEASINAVFD
+818 DEPSINDVFD
-828 PAQVHSTGPYGGNG
+828 PEKVHSQGPYGGNG

-863 VTEEVFIDNTKA
+863 VTNEVFIDNTKA

-892 SNWRMSDEQP
+892 SNWRMPEGSP
-902 QIQDLAPTILAMF
+902 QIQDLAPTILSLF
-915 GVGKPDHMTGRVL
+915 GVGKPEHMTGRVL

-934 MT
+934 AT

>member
-1 MSKLFANLRR
+1 MSNLISNLRR

-18 VIVVTGLPRSGTSMV
+18 IIVVTGLPRSGTSMV

-50 QADEDNPLGY
+50 RADEDNPLGY
-60 FEVERVKRLAQEQDK
+60 FEVERVKRLAQEPDK
-75 SWLNQSRGKAIKVI
+75 SWLSQSRGKAIKVI
-89 SHLLQSLPLD
+89 SHLLQSLPHD
-99 NYYKV
+99 NYYRV

-115 SSQNV
+115 KSQNV
-120 MLQRRSQPNP
+120 MLQRREQPNP
-130 IDDSEARAHY
+130 IEDAQAREHY
-140 ARHLA
+140 ERHLA
-145 HIRIFMKVK
+145 HIRIFMKIK

-159 LDVRYDEAISDPR
+159 LPVRYDEAISSPR
-172 VFAQRLNSFL
+172 AFAERLNAFL
-182 GGELN
+182 GGRLN

-195 DSKLYRNRKESAP
+195 DSKLYRNRKERAP
-208 AGERPASGS
+208 VARA
-217 RMESRGTQ
+217 
-225 VSLSL
+225 SLSL
-230 VMLAAALG
+230 IMAAAALG
-238 AGLFA
+238 ATLV
-243 APETAH
+243 APDTAH

-259 LVGSFLALVAAI
+259 LVGSFLALLAAV
-271 ASSIVSMLL
+271 ASSILSLVL

-294 ALSRASARRVVVLGL
+294 AMSRASARRVVVLGL
-309 DGLDPTLTERWMAE
+309 DGLDPTLAEQWMAE
-323 GHLPNLTALSKA
+323 GKLPNLSALAES

-386 IRPASRTIRVGEW
+386 IRPAPRTIRVGEW
-399 LIPVGRPTITNMR
+399 LIPVGRPIINNMR

-426 PSNVLRVPL
+426 PSNILRVPL

-464 YTTGEPPPS
+464 YTTSHTTPCE
-473 APDAAPEQTG
+473 ADAAPEQTG
-483 GERRHVK
+483 GERRPITI
-490 VEQGIIRASLAGPDS
+490 EQGVIRTSLTGPDS
-505 PLRAEAKALEI
+505 PLRAEAKPLEI
-516 PFEISAIDAA
+516 PFEIGAIDTV
-526 KKTCVLTIGRK
+526 KKTCVLSIGRK
-537 KFALREREYSPWIKL
+537 KYLLREREYSPWIKL

-571 SMQPDFKLYVTPINI
+571 SMAPDFKLYVTPINI

-604 LSKLLGDFATL
+604 LSKLLGEFATL

-634 LQQALDHHAERELQ
+634 LQQALDHHAERERM

-684 ANRGRDTVKFRD
+684 ANRGRDTVQYRD

-704 ADEMV
+704 CDEMI

-715 LGPRDH
+715 LGPRDQ

-731 SFRRGINLNTWLHQ
+731 SFRRGINLNAWLHR
-745 NGLLHFEPG
+745 NGLLHLDPT
-754 KSAGGDWFANVDWT
+754 KPAGGDWFANVDWD

-783 QRGREAHGIVEPGAE
+783 QRGREAHGIVEPGAQ
-798 TEAVKK
+798 TEAIK
-804 QIVDGLTGMHDPEA
+804 QQIIEGLTGLHDPQADEA
-818 NEASINAVFD
+818 AINDVFD
-828 PAQVHSTGPYGGNG
+828 PAKVHSSGPYGGNG

-863 VTEEVFIDNTKA
+863 VTEEVFADNTKC

-892 SNWRMSDEQP
+892 SNWRMPDEQA
-902 QIQDLAPTILAMF
+902 QIQDLAPTILSMF
-915 GVGKPDHMTGRVL
+915 GVGKPAHMTGRVL
-928 PVQAPA
+928 PVQAPV
-934 MT
+934 T

>member
-1 MSKLFANLRR
+1 MSNLISNLRR

-18 VIVVTGLPRSGTSMV
+18 IIVVTGLPRSGTSMV

-60 FEVERVKRLAQEQDK
+60 FEVERVKRLAQEPDK
-75 SWLNQSRGKAIKVI
+75 SWLSQSRGKAIKVI
-89 SHLLQSLPLD
+89 SHLLQSLPHD
-99 NYYKV
+99 NYYRV

-115 SSQNV
+115 KSQNV
-120 MLQRRSQPNP
+120 MLQRREQPNP
-130 IDDSEARAHY
+130 IEDAQAREHY
-140 ARHLA
+140 ERHLA
-145 HIRIFMKVK
+145 HIRIFMKIK

-159 LDVRYDEAISDPR
+159 LPVRYDEAISSPR
-172 VFAQRLNSFL
+172 AFAERLNAFL
-182 GGELN
+182 GGRLN

-195 DSKLYRNRKESAP
+195 DSKLYRNRKERAP
-208 AGERPASGS
+208 VARA
-217 RMESRGTQ
+217 
-225 VSLSL
+225 SLSL
-230 VMLAAALG
+230 IMAAAALG
-238 AGLFA
+238 ATLV
-243 APETAH
+243 APDTAH

-259 LVGSFLALVAAI
+259 LVGSFLALLAAV
-271 ASSIVSMLL
+271 ASSILSLVL

-294 ALSRASARRVVVLGL
+294 AMSRASARRVVVLGL
-309 DGLDPTLTERWMAE
+309 DGLDPTLAEQWMAE
-323 GHLPNLTALSKA
+323 GKLPNLSALAES

-386 IRPASRTIRVGEW
+386 IRPAPRTIRVGEW
-399 LIPVGRPTITNMR
+399 LIPVGRPIITNMR

-426 PSNVLRVPL
+426 PSNILRVPL

-464 YTTGEPPPS
+464 YTTSHTPPCE
-473 APDAAPEQTG
+473 ADAAPEQTG
-483 GERRHVK
+483 GERRPITI
-490 VEQGIIRASLAGPDS
+490 EQGVIRTSLTGPDS
-505 PLRAEAKALEI
+505 PLRAEAKPLEI
-516 PFEISAIDAA
+516 PFEIGAIDTV
-526 KKTCVLTIGRK
+526 KKTCVLSIGRK
-537 KFALREREYSPWIKL
+537 KYLLREREYSPWIKL

-571 SMQPDFKLYVTPINI
+571 SMAPDFKLYVTPINI

-604 LSKLLGDFATL
+604 LSKLLGEFATL

-634 LQQALDHHAERELQ
+634 LQQALDHHAERERM

-684 ANRGRDTVKFRD
+684 ANRGRDTVQYRD

-704 ADEMV
+704 CDEMI

-715 LGPRDH
+715 LGPRDQ

-731 SFRRGINLNTWLHQ
+731 SFRRGINLNAWLHR
-745 NGLLHFEPG
+745 NGLLHLDPT
-754 KSAGGDWFANVDWT
+754 KPAGGDWFANVDWD

-783 QRGREAHGIVEPGAE
+783 QRGREAHGIVEPGAQ
-798 TEAVKK
+798 TEAIK
-804 QIVDGLTGMHDPEA
+804 QQIIEGLTGLHDPQADEA
-818 NEASINAVFD
+818 AINDVFD
-828 PAQVHSTGPYGGNG
+828 PAKVHSSGPYGGNG

-863 VTEEVFIDNTKA
+863 VTEEVFADNTKC

-892 SNWRMSDEQP
+892 SNWRMPDEQA
-902 QIQDLAPTILAMF
+902 QIQDLAPTILSMF
-915 GVGKPDHMTGRVL
+915 GVGKPAHMTGRVL
-928 PVQAPA
+928 PVQAPV
-934 MT
+934 T

>member
-1 MSKLFANLRR
+1 MSLLKQLHRR
-11 RLQFGAP
+11 WRFGAP

-39 GGVAVTTDGER
+39 GGVPVTTDGER
-50 QADEDNPLGY
+50 RADEDNPLGY
-60 FEVERVKRLAQEQDK
+60 FEVDRVKRLAQEQDK
-75 SWLNQSRGKAIKVI
+75 SWIAQSRGKAIKVI
-89 SHLLQSLPLD
+89 SHLLQSLPFD

-115 SSQNV
+115 RSQSV
-120 MLQRRSQPNP
+120 MLQRRNERNP
-130 IDDSEARAHY
+130 IDDEEARAHY
-140 ARHLA
+140 ERHLA

-159 LDVRYDEAISDPR
+159 LPVRYDEAIHDPR
-172 VFAQRLNSFL
+172 AFAQRLNGFL
-182 GGELN
+182 GGRLD
-187 VDRMVEVV
+187 VDAMVAVV
-195 DSKLYRNRKESAP
+195 DSKLYRNRKQ
-208 AGERPASGS
+208 GEPLAKAS
-217 RMESRGTQ
+217 MM
-225 VSLSL
+225 L
-230 VMLAAALG
+230 VALAAAFG
-238 AGLFA
+238 AGLFVM
-243 APETAH
+243 PDAH

-259 LVGSFLALVAAI
+259 LVGSFLALLAAI
-271 ASSIVSMLL
+271 ASSLISLLL
-280 WPIRFVLRWRRRRK
+280 WPIRFVWRWRRRRK
-294 ALSRASARRVVVLGL
+294 ALARASARRVVVLGL

-323 GHLPNLTALSKA
+323 GHLPNLSALAKS
-335 GSFTRLGTTY
+335 GTFTRLGTTY

-367 FDFLDR
+367 YDFLDR

-399 LIPVGRPTITNMR
+399 LIPVSRPTIQNMR

-464 YTTGEPPPS
+464 YTTGEPPPG
-473 APDAAPEQTG
+473 AADAAPEQTG

-490 VEQGIIRASLAGPDS
+490 IEQGVIRTSLAGPDS
-505 PLRAEAKALEI
+505 PLRADAKALEI
-516 PFEISAIDAA
+516 AFELSAIDTA

-537 KFALREREYSPWIKL
+537 KFELREREYSPWIKL

-571 SMQPDFKLYVTPINI
+571 SMTPDFNLYVTPINI

-634 LQQALDHHAERELQ
+634 LQQALDHHNEREKQ

-673 MFFRYLDSKHP
+673 MFFRYLDDKHP
-684 ANRGRDTVKFRD
+684 ANRGRDTEKYRD

-704 ADEMV
+704 ADEMI

-731 SFRRGINLNTWLHQ
+731 SFRRGINLNSWLHQ
-745 NGLLHFEPG
+745 HGLLHLDPS
-754 KSAGGDWFANVDWT
+754 KPAGGDWFANVDWS
-768 RTKAYALGLSGLFIN
+768 RTQAYALGLSGLFIN
-783 QRGREAHGIVEPGAE
+783 QRGREANGIVEPGAQ
-798 TEAVKK
+798 TEAVKR
-804 QIVDGLTGMHDPEA
+804 QIVEGLTGLPDPQAAEP
-818 NEASINAVFD
+818 SINDVFD
-828 PAQVHSTGPYGGNG
+828 PLKVHCAGPYGGNG

-863 VTEEVFIDNTKA
+863 VTDDVFSDNTKA

-892 SNWRMSDEQP
+892 SNWRMPEGEP

-928 PVQAPA
+928 PVQSPA
-934 MT
+934 AV

>member
-1 MSKLFANLRR
+1 MSKLISTLRR

-18 VIVVTGLPRSGTSMV
+18 IIVVTGLPRSGTSMV

-60 FEVERVKRLAQEQDK
+60 FEVERVKRLAQEPDK

-89 SHLLQSLPLD
+89 SHLLQSLPHD
-99 NYYKV
+99 NYYRV

-115 SSQNV
+115 KSQNV
-120 MLQRRSQPNP
+120 MLQRREQPNP
-130 IDDSEARAHY
+130 IEDAQAREHY
-140 ARHLA
+140 ERHLA
-145 HIRIFMKVK
+145 HIRIFMKIK

-159 LDVRYDEAISDPR
+159 LPVRYDEAISSPR
-172 VFAQRLNSFL
+172 AFAERLNAFL
-182 GGELN
+182 GGRLH

-195 DSKLYRNRKESAP
+195 DSKLYRNRKERAP
-208 AGERPASGS
+208 VARA
-217 RMESRGTQ
+217 
-225 VSLSL
+225 SLSL
-230 VMLAAALG
+230 IMAAAALG
-238 AGLFA
+238 AALV
-243 APETAH
+243 APDTAH

-259 LVGSFLALVAAI
+259 LVGSFLALLAAV
-271 ASSIVSMLL
+271 ASSILSLVL
-280 WPIRFVLRWRRRRK
+280 WPIRFVLRWRRRRN
-294 ALSRASARRVVVLGL
+294 AMSRASAQRVVVLGL
-309 DGLDPTLTERWMAE
+309 DGLDPTLAEQWMAE
-323 GHLPNLTALSKA
+323 GHLPNLSALAKS

-386 IRPASRTIRVGEW
+386 IRPAPRTIRVGEW
-399 LIPVGRPTITNMR
+399 LIPVGRPIINNMR

-426 PSNVLRVPL
+426 PSNILRVPL

-464 YTTGEPPPS
+464 YTTSHTTPCE
-473 APDAAPEQTG
+473 ADAAPEQTG
-483 GERRHVK
+483 GERRPITI
-490 VEQGIIRASLAGPDS
+490 EQGVIRTSLTGPDS
-505 PLRAEAKALEI
+505 PLRAEAKPLEI
-516 PFEISAIDAA
+516 PFEIGAIDPA
-526 KKTCVLTIGRK
+526 KKTCLLTIGRK
-537 KFALREREYSPWIKL
+537 KYVLREREYSPWIKL

-571 SMQPDFKLYVTPINI
+571 SMTPDFKLYVTPINI

-604 LSKLLGDFATL
+604 LSKLLGEFATL

-625 EGVIDEQAF
+625 EGVIDEEAF
-634 LQQALDHHAERELQ
+634 LQQALDHHAERERM

-684 ANRGRDTVKFRD
+684 ANRGRDTVQYRD

-704 ADEMV
+704 CDEMI

-715 LGPRDH
+715 LGPRDQ

-731 SFRRGINLNTWLHQ
+731 SFRRGINLNAWLHQ
-745 NGLLHFEPG
+745 HGLLHLDPT
-754 KSAGGDWFANVDWT
+754 KPAGGDWFANVDWS

-783 QRGREAHGIVEPGAE
+783 QRGREARGIVEPGAE
-798 TEAVKK
+798 TEALKK
-804 QIVDGLTGMHDPEA
+804 QIIEGLTGLHDSQA
-818 NEASINAVFD
+818 DEASIIDVFD
-828 PAQVHSTGPYGGNG
+828 PAKVHSAGPYGGNG

-863 VTEEVFIDNTKA
+863 VTAEVFADNTKC

-892 SNWRMSDEQP
+892 SNWRMPDEQP
-902 QIQDLAPTILAMF
+902 QIQDLAPTILSMF
-915 GVGKPDHMTGRVL
+915 GVGKPAHMTGRVL
-928 PVQAPA
+928 PVQAPV
-934 MT
+934 T

>member
-1 MSKLFANLRR
+1 MSNLFTNLRR
-11 RLQFGAP
+11 RLQFGPAI
-18 VIVVTGLPRSGTSMV
+18 IVVTGLPRSGTSMV

-39 GGVAVTTDGER
+39 GGVEVTTDGER

-60 FEVERVKRLAQEQDK
+60 FEVERVKRLAQEADK
-75 SWLNQSRGKAIKVI
+75 SWLSQSRGKAIKVI
-89 SHLLQSLPLD
+89 SHLLQSLPHD

-120 MLQRRSQPNP
+120 MLQRRSEENP
-130 IDDSEARAHY
+130 IDDSAARAHY
-140 ARHLA
+140 ERHLA

-159 LDVRYDEAISDPR
+159 LPVRYDEAIREPR
-172 VFAQRLNSFL
+172 MFARRLNDFL
-182 GGELN
+182 GGHLN
-187 VDRMVEVV
+187 VERMVEVV
-195 DSKLYRNRKESAP
+195 DSRLYRNR
-208 AGERPASGS
+208 S
-217 RMESRGTQ
+217 RTEGTST
-225 VSLSL
+225 VAA
-230 VMLAAALG
+230 MLAVALCAAL
-238 AGLFA
+238 FIV
-243 APETAH
+243 PETAH

-259 LVGSFLALVAAI
+259 LVGSFLALLAAL

-280 WPIRFVLRWRRRRK
+280 WPIRFVVRWRRRRK

-309 DGLDPTLTERWMAE
+309 DGLDPTLAERWMAE
-323 GHLPNLTALSKA
+323 GHLPNLAALAKS
-335 GSFTRLGTTY
+335 GTFTRLGTTY

-386 IRPASRTIRVGEW
+386 IRPASRTVRVGEW
-399 LIPVGRPTITNMR
+399 LIPIGRPTINNMR

-464 YTTGEPPPS
+464 YTTGESTPCE
-473 APDAAPEQTG
+473 ADAAPEQTG
-483 GERRHVK
+483 GERRPIK
-490 VEQGIIRASLAGPDS
+490 IEQGVIRASLAGPDN
-505 PLRAEAKALEI
+505 PLRAEAKAIEI
-516 PFEISAIDAA
+516 PFDISAIDPA

-537 KFALREREYSPWIKL
+537 KYELREREYSPWIRL

-571 SMQPDFKLYVTPINI
+571 SMAPDFKLYVTPINI

-604 LSKLLGDFATL
+604 LSKLLGEFATL

-634 LQQALDHHAERELQ
+634 LQQALDHHAERERM

-659 AVVCVFDGTDRLQH
+659 AVICVFDGTDRLQH

-684 ANRGRDTVKFRD
+684 ANRGRDTERYRD

-704 ADEMV
+704 CDEMI
-709 GRVQRQ
+709 GRVQRM
-715 LGPRDH
+715 LGPRDQ

-731 SFRRGINLNTWLHQ
+731 SFRRGINLNSWLHQ
-745 NGLLHFEPG
+745 QGLLHLDPS
-754 KSAGGDWFANVDWT
+754 KPAGGDWFANVDWS

-783 QRGREAHGIVEPGAE
+783 QRGREAHGIVEPGEE
-798 TEAVKK
+798 TAAVKR
-804 QIVDGLTGMHDPEA
+804 QIVEGLTGLHDPEA
-818 NEASINAVFD
+818 DEASINAVFD
-828 PAQVHSTGPYGGNG
+828 PAQVHSDGPYGGNG

-863 VTEEVFIDNTKA
+863 VTEEVFTDNTKA

-892 SNWRMSDEQP
+892 SNWRMPEDQP

-915 GVGKPDHMTGRVL
+915 GVGKPAHMTGRVL
-928 PVQAPA
+928 PVHAPA
-934 MT
+934 T

>member
-1 MSKLFANLRR
+1 MSLFSNLSR
-11 RLQFGAP
+11 RLRFGPA

-33 MRMLQA
+33 MRMLEA
-39 GGVAVTTDGER
+39 GGVEVTTDGER

-75 SWLNQSRGKAIKVI
+75 SWLAQSRGKAIKVI
-89 SHLLQSLPLD
+89 THLLQSLPLD

-115 SSQNV
+115 RSQNV
-120 MLQRRSQPNP
+120 MLQRRDEPNP
-130 IDDSEARAHY
+130 IDDDQARAHY
-140 ARHLA
+140 ERHLA

-159 LDVRYDEAISDPR
+159 LPVRYDEAIRDPR
-172 VFAQRLNSFL
+172 AFAQRLNEFL
-182 GGELN
+182 GGHLN
-187 VDRMVEVV
+187 VERMVAVV
-195 DSKLYRNRKESAP
+195 DSKLYRNRKEP
-208 AGERPASGS
+208 ARPA
-217 RMESRGTQ
+217 EL
-225 VSLSL
+225 SLSIIL
-230 VMLAAALG
+230 LMVALG
-238 AGLFA
+238 AGLLA
-243 APETAH
+243 APDTAH

-259 LVGSFLALVAAI
+259 LVGSFLALLAAI
-271 ASSIVSMLL
+271 VSSIVSLLL
-280 WPIRFVLRWRRRRK
+280 WPIRFVIRWRRRRQ

-309 DGLDPTLTERWMAE
+309 DGLDPTLAERWMAE
-323 GHLPNLTALSKA
+323 GHLPNLSALAKN

-399 LIPVGRPTITNMR
+399 LIPVGRPTIQNMR

-426 PSNVLRVPL
+426 ASNVLRVPL

-464 YTTGEPPPS
+464 YTTSTATPNS
-473 APDAAPEQTG
+473 ADAAPEQTG
-483 GERRHVK
+483 GERRSVTI
-490 VEQGIIRASLAGPDS
+490 EQGVIRTSLAGPDN
-505 PLRAEAKALEI
+505 PLRAAAKALEI
-516 PFEISAIDAA
+516 PFEISSIDPA
-526 KKTCVLTIGRK
+526 KKTCTLTIGRK
-537 KFALREREYSPWIKL
+537 KYELREREYSPWIKL
-552 DFKAGFGVA
+552 DFKAGMGVA

-571 SMQPDFKLYVTPINI
+571 SMQPDFNLYVTPINI

-591 ALPISWPRIYSIY
+591 ALPISWPKIYSIY
-604 LSKLLGDFATL
+604 LSKLLGEFATL

-634 LQQALDHHAERELQ
+634 LQQALDHHAERERM

-659 AVVCVFDGTDRLQH
+659 AVICVFDGTDRLQH

-684 ANRGRDTVKFRD
+684 ANRGRDTEKFRD

-731 SFRRGINLNTWLHQ
+731 SFRRGINLNSWLQ
-745 NGLLHFEPG
+745 QQGLLVLDPS
-754 KSAGGDWFANVDWT
+754 KPAGGDWFANVDWT

-798 TEAVKK
+798 TEAVKR
-804 QIVDGLTGMHDPEA
+804 QIIEGLTGLHDPEA
-818 NEASINAVFD
+818 DEPSINDVFD
-828 PAQVHSTGPYGGNG
+828 PEKVHSQGPYGGNG

-863 VTEEVFIDNTKA
+863 VTNEVFIDNTKA

-892 SNWRMSDEQP
+892 SNWRMPEGSP
-902 QIQDLAPTILAMF
+902 QIQDLAPTILSLF
-915 GVGKPDHMTGRVL
+915 GVGKPEHMTGRVL

-934 MT
+934 AT

>member
-1 MSKLFANLRR
+1 MSLFANLRR
-11 RLQFGAP
+11 RIRFGPA

-39 GGVAVTTDGER
+39 GGVQVTTDDER
-50 QADEDNPLGY
+50 RADEDNPLGY

-75 SWLNQSRGKAIKVI
+75 SWLNRSRGKAIKVI
-89 SHLLQSLPLD
+89 SHLLRSLPHD

-115 SSQNV
+115 ASQNV
-120 MLQRRSQPNP
+120 MLQRREQPNP
-130 IDDSEARAHY
+130 MDDAEARAHY
-140 ARHLA
+140 ERHLA
-145 HIRIFMKVK
+145 DIRLFMKVK

-159 LDVRYDEAISDPR
+159 LSVRYDEAIRDPR
-172 VFAQRLNSFL
+172 VFVERLNGFL
-182 GGELN
+182 GGHLN
-187 VDRMVEVV
+187 VDRMVAVV
-195 DSKLYRNRKESAP
+195 DSRLYRNRKEPSP
-208 AGERPASGS
+208 VRE
-217 RMESRGTQ
+217 M
-225 VSLSL
+225 SLSIVVL
-230 VMLAAALG
+230 VVALG
-238 AGLFA
+238 AGLLA

-249 AYVGPGAGFA
+249 AYIGPGAGFA
-259 LVGSFLALVAAI
+259 LVGSFLALLAAI

-309 DGLDPTLTERWMAE
+309 DGLDPTLAERWMAE
-323 GHLPNLTALSKA
+323 GHLPNLAALA
-335 GSFTRLGTTY
+335 RDGTFTRLGTTY

-386 IRPASRTIRVGEW
+386 IRPASRAVRVGEW
-399 LIPVGRPTITNMR
+399 LIPIGRPTINNMR

-464 YTTGEPPPS
+464 YTTGQPPS
-473 APDAAPEQTG
+473 EAADAAPEQTG
-483 GERRHVK
+483 GERRRIAI
-490 VEQGIIRASLAGPDS
+490 EQGVIRASLAGPDN
-505 PLRAEAKALEI
+505 PLRAAAQPLEI
-516 PFEISAIDAA
+516 PFEISAIDTA
-526 KKTCVLTIGRK
+526 KKTCLLTIGRK
-537 KFALREREYSPWIKL
+537 KLVLREREYSPWIRL

-571 SMQPDFKLYVTPINI
+571 SMQPDFNLYVTPINI

-604 LSKLLGDFATL
+604 LSKLLGEFATL

-634 LQQALDHHAERELQ
+634 LQQALDHHAERERM

-684 ANRGRDTVKFRD
+684 ANRGRDTVQFRD

-704 ADEMV
+704 CDEMV
-709 GRVQRQ
+709 GRVQRM
-715 LGPRDH
+715 LGPRDQL
-721 FMVISDHGFQ
+721 MVISDHGFQ
-731 SFRRGINLNTWLHQ
+731 SFRRGINLNAWLHRQ
-745 NGLLHFEPG
+745 GLLHLDPA
-754 KSAGGDWFANVDWT
+754 KPAGGDWFANVDWS

-798 TEAVKK
+798 TAAVKR
-804 QIVDGLTGMHDPEA
+804 QIVAGLTGLHDPQA
-818 NEASINAVFD
+818 DEASINDVFD
-828 PAQVHSTGPYGGNG
+828 PADVHSDGPYGGNG

-863 VTEEVFIDNTKA
+863 VTDQVFTDNTKA

-892 SNWRMSDEQP
+892 SNWRMPGNQP
-902 QIQDLAPTILAMF
+902 QIQDLAPTILSMF
-915 GVGKPDHMTGRVL
+915 GVGKPAHMTGRVL
-928 PVQAPA
+928 PVQAPEP
-934 MT
+934 T

>member
-1 MSKLFANLRR
+1 MSNLISNLRR

-18 VIVVTGLPRSGTSMV
+18 VIVVTGLPRS
-33 MRMLQA
+33 
-39 GGVAVTTDGER
+39 
-50 QADEDNPLGY
+50 DEDNPLGY
-60 FEVERVKRLAQEQDK
+60 FEVERVKRLAQESDK
-75 SWLNQSRGKAIKVI
+75 SWLSQSRGKAIKVI
-89 SHLLQSLPLD
+89 SHLLQSLPHD
-99 NYYKV
+99 NYYRV

-115 SSQNV
+115 KSQNV
-120 MLQRRSQPNP
+120 MLQRREQPNP
-130 IDDSEARAHY
+130 IEDAEAREHY
-140 ARHLA
+140 ERHLA
-145 HIRIFMKVK
+145 HIRIFMKIK

-159 LDVRYDEAISDPR
+159 LPVRYDEAISSPR
-172 VFAQRLNSFL
+172 AFAERLNAFL
-182 GGELN
+182 GGRLN

-195 DSKLYRNRKESAP
+195 DSKLYRNRKERAP
-208 AGERPASGS
+208 VARA
-217 RMESRGTQ
+217 
-225 VSLSL
+225 SLSL
-230 VMLAAALG
+230 IMAAAALG
-238 AGLFA
+238 AALV
-243 APETAH
+243 APDTAH

-259 LVGSFLALVAAI
+259 LVGSFLALLAAV
-271 ASSIVSMLL
+271 ASSILSLVL

-294 ALSRASARRVVVLGL
+294 AMSRASARRVVVLGL
-309 DGLDPTLTERWMAE
+309 DGLDPTLAEQWMAE
-323 GHLPNLTALSKA
+323 GHLPNLSALAKS

-386 IRPASRTIRVGEW
+386 IRPAPRTIRVGEW
-399 LIPVGRPTITNMR
+399 LIPVGRPIINNMR

-426 PSNVLRVPL
+426 PSNILRVPL

-450 CVPDLRGTQGSFTY
+450 CIPDLRGTQGSFTY
-464 YTTGEPPPS
+464 YTTSHTTPCEADHG
-473 APDAAPEQTG
+473 PEQTG
-483 GERRHVK
+483 GERRPIKIEEGV
-490 VEQGIIRASLAGPDS
+490 IRASLAGPDS
-505 PLRAEAKALEI
+505 PLRAQAQPLEI
-516 PFEISAIDAA
+516 PFEIGAIDLA
-526 KKTCVLTIGRK
+526 KKTCVLSIGRK
-537 KFALREREYSPWIKL
+537 KYVLREREYSPWIKL

-571 SMQPDFKLYVTPINI
+571 SMAPDFKLYVTPINI

-604 LSKLLGDFATL
+604 LSKLLGEFATL

-634 LQQALDHHAERELQ
+634 LQQALDHHAERERM

-684 ANRGRDTVKFRD
+684 ANRGRDTVQYRD

-704 ADEMV
+704 CDEMI

-715 LGPRDH
+715 LGPRDQ

-731 SFRRGINLNTWLHQ
+731 SFRRGINLNAWLHQ
-745 NGLLHFEPG
+745 NGLLHLDPT
-754 KSAGGDWFANVDWT
+754 KPAGGDWFANVDWD

-804 QIVDGLTGMHDPEA
+804 QIIEGLTGLHDPQA
-818 NEASINAVFD
+818 NEASINDVFD
-828 PAQVHSTGPYGGNG
+828 PAKVHSNGPYGGNG

-863 VTEEVFIDNTKA
+863 VTEEVFADNTKC

-892 SNWRMSDEQP
+892 SNWRMPDEQA

-915 GVGKPDHMTGRVL
+915 GVGKPAHMTGRVL
-928 PVQAPA
+928 PVQAPV
-934 MT
+934 T

>member
-1 MSKLFANLRR
+1 MSLLTNLRR
-11 RLQFGAP
+11 RMRFGPA

-39 GGVAVTTDGER
+39 GGVQVTTDGER
-50 QADEDNPLGY
+50 RADEDNPAGY
-60 FEVERVKRLAQEQDK
+60 FEVERVKRLAQDQDK
-75 SWLNQSRGKAIKVI
+75 SWLNRSRGKAIKVI
-89 SHLLQSLPLD
+89 SHLLQSLPHD

-115 SSQNV
+115 TSQNV
-120 MLQRRSQPNP
+120 MLQRREQPNP
-130 IDDSEARAHY
+130 IDDAEARAHY
-140 ARHLA
+140 ERHLA

-159 LDVRYDEAISDPR
+159 LPVRYDEAIHDPR
-172 VFAQRLNSFL
+172 AFAARLNDFL
-182 GGELN
+182 GGHLN
-187 VDRMVEVV
+187 VERMVEVV
-195 DSKLYRNRKESAP
+195 DSKLYRNRKESA
-208 AGERPASGS
+208 AAA
-217 RMESRGTQ
+217 Q
-225 VSLSL
+225 VSLS
-230 VMLAAALG
+230 MITLAVAIG
-238 AGLFA
+238 AGLIA
-243 APETAH
+243 MPDTAH

-259 LVGSFLALVAAI
+259 LVGSFLALLAAI
-271 ASSIVSMLL
+271 VSSIVSMLL
-280 WPIRFVLRWRRRRK
+280 WPIRFAIRWRRRRK

-323 GHLPNLTALSKA
+323 GHLPNLSALAKN

-399 LIPVGRPTITNMR
+399 LIPVGRPTITSMR
-412 KSKAFWRILGEHGI
+412 KSKSFWRILGEHGI

-450 CVPDLRGTQGSFTY
+450 CIPDLRGTQGSFTY
-464 YTTGEPPPS
+464 FTTGRPPAES
-473 APDAAPEQTG
+473 ADAAPEQTG
-483 GERRHVK
+483 GERRHVT
-490 VEQGIIRASLAGPDS
+490 VEQGVIRTSLTGPDS
-505 PLRAEAKALEI
+505 PLRAEAKALEV
-516 PFEISAIDAA
+516 PFEISAIDPA
-526 KKTCVLTIGRK
+526 KKTCLLTIGRK
-537 KFALREREYSPWIKL
+537 KFELREREYSPWIKL

-696 TILQMYQR
+696 TILHMYQR
-704 ADEMV
+704 ADEMI

-731 SFRRGINLNTWLHQ
+731 SFRRGINLNSWLHQ
-745 NGLLHFEPG
+745 QGLLHFEPG
-754 KSAGGDWFANVDWT
+754 KAAGGDWFANVDWS

-798 TEAVKK
+798 TAAVKR
-804 QIVDGLTGMHDPEA
+804 QIAEGLTGLHDPEA
-818 NEASINAVFD
+818 DEASINDVFD
-828 PAQVHSTGPYGGNG
+828 PAVVHSDGPYGGNG

-863 VTEEVFIDNTKA
+863 VTDEVFIDNTKA

-892 SNWRMSDEQP
+892 SNWRMPEDQP
-902 QIQDLAPTILAMF
+902 QIQDLAPTILSMF
-915 GVGKPDHMTGRVL
+915 GVGKPAHMTGRVL
-928 PVQAPA
+928 PVQAPVA
-934 MT
+934 S

>member
-1 MSKLFANLRR
+1 MSNLLSNLRR

-39 GGVAVTTDGER
+39 GGVAVTSDGER

-60 FEVERVKRLAQEQDK
+60 FEVERVKRLAQEADK
-75 SWLNQSRGKAIKVI
+75 SWLSQSRGKAIKVI
-89 SHLLQSLPLD
+89 SHLLQSLPHD
-99 NYYKV
+99 NYYRV

-115 SSQNV
+115 KSQNV
-120 MLQRRSQPNP
+120 MLQRREQPNP
-130 IDDSEARAHY
+130 IEDAQAREHY
-140 ARHLA
+140 EQHLA
-145 HIRIFMKVK
+145 HIRIFMKIK

-159 LDVRYDEAISDPR
+159 LPVRYDEAIGSPR
-172 VFAQRLNSFL
+172 AFAERLNAFL
-182 GGELN
+182 GGRLN

-195 DSKLYRNRKESAP
+195 DSKLYRNRKE
-208 AGERPASGS
+208 RPPVA
-217 RMESRGTQ
+217 RA
-225 VSLSL
+225 SLSL
-230 VMLAAALG
+230 IMAAAALG
-238 AGLFA
+238 AALV
-243 APETAH
+243 APDTAH

-259 LVGSFLALVAAI
+259 LVGSFLALLAAV
-271 ASSIVSMLL
+271 ASSILSLVL

-294 ALSRASARRVVVLGL
+294 AMSRASARRVVVLGL
-309 DGLDPTLTERWMAE
+309 DGLDPTLAEQWMAE
-323 GHLPNLTALSKA
+323 GKLPNLSALAKS

-386 IRPASRTIRVGEW
+386 IRPAPRTIRVGEW
-399 LIPVGRPTITNMR
+399 LIPVGRPIIHNMR
-412 KSKAFWRILGEHGI
+412 TSKAFWRILGEHGI
-426 PSNVLRVPL
+426 PSNILRVPL

-464 YTTGEPPPS
+464 YTTSHTTPC
-473 APDAAPEQTG
+473 AADHGPEQTG
-483 GERRHVK
+483 GERRPIRIEEGV
-490 VEQGIIRASLAGPDS
+490 IRASLAGPDS
-505 PLRAEAKALEI
+505 PLRAEAKPLEI
-516 PFEISAIDAA
+516 PFEIGAIDPAR
-526 KKTCVLTIGRK
+526 KTCVLTIGRK
-537 KFALREREYSPWIKL
+537 KYPLREREYSPWIKL

-571 SMQPDFKLYVTPINI
+571 SMAPDFKLYVTPINI

-604 LSKLLGDFATL
+604 LSKLLGEFATL

-634 LQQALDHHAERELQ
+634 LQQALDHHAERERM

-684 ANRGRDTVKFRD
+684 ANRGRDTVQYRD

-704 ADEMV
+704 CDEMI

-715 LGPRDH
+715 LGPRDQ

-731 SFRRGINLNTWLHQ
+731 SFRRGINLNAWLHQ
-745 NGLLHFEPG
+745 NGLLVLDPA
-754 KSAGGDWFANVDWT
+754 KPAGGDWFANVDWD

-804 QIVDGLTGMHDPEA
+804 QIIAGLTGLHDSQA
-818 NEASINAVFD
+818 DEASINDVFD
-828 PAQVHSTGPYGGNG
+828 PAKVHSVGPYGGNG

-863 VTEEVFIDNTKA
+863 VTEEVFADNTKC

-892 SNWRMSDEQP
+892 SNWRMPDEQA
-902 QIQDLAPTILAMF
+902 QIQDLAPTILSMF
-915 GVGKPDHMTGRVL
+915 GVGKPAHMTGRVL

-934 MT
+934 T

>member
-1 MSKLFANLRR
+1 MSNLFTNLRR
-11 RLQFGAP
+11 RLQFGPAI
-18 VIVVTGLPRSGTSMV
+18 IVVTGLPRSGTSMV

-39 GGVAVTTDGER
+39 GGVEVTTDGER

-60 FEVERVKRLAQEQDK
+60 FEVERVKRLAQEADK
-75 SWLNQSRGKAIKVI
+75 SWLSQSRGKAIKVI
-89 SHLLQSLPLD
+89 SHLLQSLPHD

-104 ILCERDLGEVL
+104 ILCERDLDEVL

-120 MLQRRSQPNP
+120 MLQRRSEENP
-130 IDDSEARAHY
+130 IDDSAARAHY
-140 ARHLA
+140 ERHLA

-159 LDVRYDEAISDPR
+159 LPVRYDEAIREPR
-172 VFAQRLNSFL
+172 MFARRLNDFL
-182 GGELN
+182 GGHLN
-187 VDRMVEVV
+187 VERMVEVV
-195 DSKLYRNRKESAP
+195 DSRLYRNR
-208 AGERPASGS
+208 S
-217 RMESRGTQ
+217 RTEGTST
-225 VSLSL
+225 VAA
-230 VMLAAALG
+230 MLAVALCAAL
-238 AGLFA
+238 FIV
-243 APETAH
+243 PETAH

-259 LVGSFLALVAAI
+259 LVGSFLALLAAL

-280 WPIRFVLRWRRRRK
+280 WPIRFVVRWRRRRK

-309 DGLDPTLTERWMAE
+309 DGLDPTLAERWMAE
-323 GHLPNLTALSKA
+323 GHLPNLAALAKS
-335 GSFTRLGTTY
+335 GTFTRLGTTY

-386 IRPASRTIRVGEW
+386 IRPASRTVRVGEW
-399 LIPVGRPTITNMR
+399 LIPIGRPTINNMR

-464 YTTGEPPPS
+464 YTTGESTPCE
-473 APDAAPEQTG
+473 ADAAPEQTG
-483 GERRHVK
+483 GERRPIK
-490 VEQGIIRASLAGPDS
+490 IEQGVIRASLAGPDN
-505 PLRAEAKALEI
+505 PLRAEAKAIEI
-516 PFEISAIDAA
+516 PFDISAIDPA

-537 KFALREREYSPWIKL
+537 KYELREREYSPWIRL

-571 SMQPDFKLYVTPINI
+571 SMAPDFKLYVTPINI

-604 LSKLLGDFATL
+604 LSKLLGEFATL

-634 LQQALDHHAERELQ
+634 LQQALDHHAERERM

-659 AVVCVFDGTDRLQH
+659 AVICVFDGTDRLQH

-684 ANRGRDTVKFRD
+684 ANRGRDTERYRD

-704 ADEMV
+704 CDEMI
-709 GRVQRQ
+709 GRVQRM
-715 LGPRDH
+715 LGPRDQ

-731 SFRRGINLNTWLHQ
+731 SFRRGINLNSWLHQ
-745 NGLLHFEPG
+745 QGLLHLDPS
-754 KSAGGDWFANVDWT
+754 KPAGGDWFANVDWN

-783 QRGREAHGIVEPGAE
+783 QRGREAHGIVEPGEE
-798 TEAVKK
+798 TAAVKR
-804 QIVDGLTGMHDPEA
+804 QIVEGLTGLHDPEA
-818 NEASINAVFD
+818 DEASINAVFD
-828 PAQVHSTGPYGGNG
+828 PAQVHSDGPYGGNG

-863 VTEEVFIDNTKA
+863 VTEEVFTDNTKA

-892 SNWRMSDEQP
+892 SNWRMPEDQP

-915 GVGKPDHMTGRVL
+915 GVGKPAHMTGRVL
-928 PVQAPA
+928 PVHAPA
-934 MT
+934 T

>member
-1 MSKLFANLRR
+1 M
-11 RLQFGAP
+11 
-18 VIVVTGLPRSGTSMV
+18 
-33 MRMLQA
+33 
-39 GGVAVTTDGER
+39 
-50 QADEDNPLGY
+50 
-60 FEVERVKRLAQEQDK
+60 
-75 SWLNQSRGKAIKVI
+75 
-89 SHLLQSLPLD
+89 
-99 NYYKV
+99 
-104 ILCERDLGEVL
+104 
-115 SSQNV
+115 
-120 MLQRRSQPNP
+120 
-130 IDDSEARAHY
+130 
-140 ARHLA
+140 
-145 HIRIFMKVK
+145 
-154 RNMEF
+154 
-159 LDVRYDEAISDPR
+159 
-172 VFAQRLNSFL
+172 
-182 GGELN
+182 
-187 VDRMVEVV
+187 
-195 DSKLYRNRKESAP
+195 
-208 AGERPASGS
+208 
-217 RMESRGTQ
+217 
-225 VSLSL
+225 
-230 VMLAAALG
+230 
-238 AGLFA
+238 
-243 APETAH
+243 
-249 AYVGPGAGFA
+249 
-259 LVGSFLALVAAI
+259 
-271 ASSIVSMLL
+271 
-280 WPIRFVLRWRRRRK
+280 
-294 ALSRASARRVVVLGL
+294 SRASARRVVVLGL
-309 DGLDPTLTERWMAE
+309 DGLDPTLAEQWMAE
-323 GHLPNLTALSKA
+323 GHLPNLSALAKS

-386 IRPASRTIRVGEW
+386 IRPAPRTIRVGEW
-399 LIPVGRPTITNMR
+399 LIPVGRPIINNMR

-426 PSNVLRVPL
+426 PSNILRVPL

-464 YTTGEPPPS
+464 YTTSHTTPCE
-473 APDAAPEQTG
+473 ADAAPEQTG
-483 GERRHVK
+483 GERRPITI
-490 VEQGIIRASLAGPDS
+490 EQGVIRTSLTGPDS
-505 PLRAEAKALEI
+505 PLRAEAKPLEI
-516 PFEISAIDAA
+516 PFEISAIDPA

-537 KFALREREYSPWIKL
+537 KYVLREREYSPWIKL

-571 SMQPDFKLYVTPINI
+571 SMAPDFKLYVTPINI

-604 LSKLLGDFATL
+604 LSKLLGEFATL

-634 LQQALDHHAERELQ
+634 LQQALDHHAERERM

-684 ANRGRDTVKFRD
+684 ANRGRDTVQFRD

-704 ADEMV
+704 CDEMI

-715 LGPRDH
+715 LGPRDQ

-731 SFRRGINLNTWLHQ
+731 SFRRGINLNAWLHQ
-745 NGLLHFEPG
+745 NGLLHLDPT
-754 KSAGGDWFANVDWT
+754 KPAGGDWFANVDWD

-798 TEAVKK
+798 TEAVKQ
-804 QIVDGLTGMHDPEA
+804 QIIEGLTGLHDSQA
-818 NEASINAVFD
+818 DEASINDVFD
-828 PAQVHSTGPYGGNG
+828 PAKVHSVGPYGGNG

-863 VTEEVFIDNTKA
+863 VTEEVFADNTKC

-892 SNWRMSDEQP
+892 SNWRMPDEQA
-902 QIQDLAPTILAMF
+902 QIQDLAPTILSMF
-915 GVGKPDHMTGRVL
+915 GVGKPAHMTGRVL

-934 MT
+934 HMKGLLALLAAVFYACSASAGANAPGAHGDPRCRRDGSQAAPAVHAGRRRAEPLAARIDRRLHAAGNFEPAAESGRVVHVHHGHGSRQSRHLRLPASGSRNPDAVHVHDAHPGHVAHAADGSLAHSAEVAAHGVAPPGHRVLGAARKQRRAHAALSDSRELSARRNVRPGDLRNGDARSAGNVGDIHALHRCAGMEGRHRLRRHHRARLVA